1 LKVPEANAMT
11 MQVDQKKP
19 TEISGPSNMKVNV
32 QKQQPKQQ
40 DRANVEMRAT
50 YVQAPKNQPSGIN
63 MNDFVMNDANNPA
76 DDKKNETKRDIEI
89 IN

>member
-1 LKVPEANAMT
+1 MT

-19 TEISGPSNMKVNV
+19 TEISGPMNMNVQV
-32 QKQQPKQQ
+32 QKQQPKQ

-50 YVQAPKNQPSGIN
+50 YIQAPKNQPSGIN
-63 MNDFVMNDANNPA
+63 MNDFVMNDASNPA